1 MRSLRRT
8 LAVRFSLTM
17 LVALVLIALW
27 AVMAG
32 RAVLREDLLA
42 TGIGPASTATAVTRA
57 TRDLL
62 ALMTV
67 IVVLASVTTMFG
79 AGWLAR
85 SATHP
90 VSEIAHQAAAIAP
103 GVTGQRITAH
113 AGVTEFAALVRVLN
127 AMLERLDR
135 GVEAHRRL
143 LADAGHD
150 LRTPI
155 TAMRGTLEVALRG
168 TRTPEQYRRVLES
181 VLEDVNHLGGM
192 GESLLLL
199 GRLDAGALT
208 PRREPVA
215 LARLFADAVQRWRT
229 RLEPRPV
236 RIAVSPEMA
245 VQALDP
251 RLVALALDHLLDN
264 ITRHTPPETTVV
276 LQARP
281 EGTGYLLAVDDDG
294 PGQPPDVLAQLF
306 ERFWRGDPAR
316 ARGGAGL
323 GLTLVQAVAQAHGGR
338 AWAEASSAGGLRIG
352 LTLPG

>member
-8 LAVRFSLTM
+8 LAARFSITM

-27 AVMAG
+27 AVVAG

-42 TGIGPASTATAVTRA
+42 TGIGPGATGAAIARA

-62 ALMTV
+62 ALMSV

-90 VSEIAHQAAAIAP
+90 VSDIASQAAAIAP

-113 AGVTEFAALVRVLN
+113 AEVTEFAALVRVLN
-127 AMLERLDR
+127 DMLERLDR

-155 TAMRGTLEVALRG
+155 TGMRGELEVALRG

-192 GESLLLL
+192 SESLLLL
-199 GRLDAGALT
+199 GRLDAGAVV
-208 PRREPVA
+208 PRRQPVA
-215 LARLFADAVQRWRT
+215 LAPLLTDAVQRWRG
-229 RLEPRPV
+229 RLGARPV
-236 RIAVSPEMA
+236 RISVTPQMA
-245 VQALDP
+245 VHALDA
-251 RLVALALDHLLDN
+251 RLVGLALDHLLDN

-281 EGTGYLLAVDDDG
+281 EGSGYLLAVDDDG

-306 ERFWRGDPAR
+306 ERFYRGDPAR
-316 ARGGAGL
+316 TRGGAGL
-323 GLTLVQAVAQAHGGR
+323 GLTLVQAVAQVHGGR
-338 AWAEASSAGGLRIG
+338 ASAVASSAGGLRIVM
-352 LTLPG
+352 TLPG